1 MTMIEVLLPD
11 SSVRV
16 YTTVEQS
23 NEAIDEEV
31 ARLFPDA
38 SHWRLSKDWRS
49 VTGEEQPSVMSVTW
63 ARAKPVA
70 VVLAL
75 AIILTPVM
83 TWAASRDGGS
93 ASMFARFRDAS
104 TAATVEADE
113 MAADP
118 AAGPVS
124 AVRDVH
130 IIGIDEQ
137 SSDTTR
143 TLRVHLRNDGAQTHQ
158 DVRVR
163 ATFYD
168 IFDMELPAGEGSV
181 GKVTLAPGQEGYAK
195 VSAHSEYGVGQFELE
210 VLDPAP

>member
-104 TAATVEADE
+104 AAATVEADE
-113 MAADP
+113 LAADP

-130 IIGIDEQ
+130 IVGIRAQ
-137 SSDTTR
+137 PSDTSL
-143 TLRVHLRNDGAQTHQ
+143 TLQVQLRNVGAQTHS

-168 IFDMELPAGEGSV
+168 IFDTELPEAEGSV

-195 VSAHSEYGVGQFELE
+195 VWARSQYGVGQFELE